1 MFTPSSPT
9 KATTL
14 LLLLSKRDDA
24 CLTSLSNE
32 DVTMT
37 SSSQNM
43 ELHVNYS
50 ATTEHNPPEGK
61 LLLW

>member
-9 KATTL
+9 QATLNL
-14 LLLLSKRDDA
+14 LLQLSNRVDA
-24 CLTSLSNE
+24 CLTSLS
-32 DVTMT
+32 DDDITMT
-37 SSSQNM
+37 SSSQNL

-50 ATTEHNPPEGK
+50 TTEHNPPEGK